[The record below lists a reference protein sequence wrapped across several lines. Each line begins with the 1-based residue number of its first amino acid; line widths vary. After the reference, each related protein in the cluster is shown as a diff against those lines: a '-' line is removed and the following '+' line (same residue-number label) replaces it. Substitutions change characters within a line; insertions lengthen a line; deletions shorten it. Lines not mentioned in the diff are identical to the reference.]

1 MLCRDENGYKCH
13 TQSESHLRQVR
24 VFAESPEAFVEFYS
38 KEFLDAFMEELRRKT
53 ENVRSKA
60 TSIWKSVIAERHHIH
75 LNSTRWLTLTE
86 FVKWIG
92 KEGLAQVDVDEEG
105 KWHVRYINRDP
116 AVEERKKALER
127 KEKMDADDSERASKM
142 VERQIK
148 EAQKALREKGL
159 APGADKVAVASQEL
173 RREEGEKISLGTIGS
188 SGASNKTCVLASG
201 IFRAIPCQSVPIRT
215 NPYQSVPIITLVLV
229 LALILILNLIRI
241 LPLRASTAFGAS
253 DDSAEEDQEGVSAGG
268 SSRGGGSSR
277 AAKVGAP
284 TDRVRAGPRSI
295 LGGGTVAATAQGG
308 DTVGIKRKLTAVE
321 EIMMKEKRK
330 KEMDE
335 AEAKRLKAEEAAADL
350 AVASDGAPWLL
361 KGIVVKVLNKSL
373 ADGKF
378 YKKKGVV
385 QLVLFFLYASIHVC
399 ACVVVCG

>member
-1 MLCRDENGYKCH
+1 M
-13 TQSESHLRQVR
+13 RQVR

-253 DDSAEEDQEGVSAGG
+253 DDSAEEDQGGVSAGG
-268 SSRGGGSSR
+268 SSRGGGNSCGTKTGAGPADR
-277 AAKVGAP
+277 VGAGP
-284 TDRVRAGPRSI
+284 TRI
-295 LGGGTVAATAQGG
+295 LGGGTVAATVQGG
-308 DTVGIKRKLTAVE
+308 DTVGIGIKRKLTAVE

>member
-1 MLCRDENGYKCH
+1 
-13 TQSESHLRQVR
+13 LRQVR

-159 APGADKVAVASQEL
+159 APGADKVAAASQEL

-201 IFRAIPCQSVPIRT
+201 IHTIPSAPIRTNPYQFAPIRT
-215 NPYQSVPIITLVLV
+215 NPYQSVSIITLALVLDVPIITRVLV
-229 LALILILNLIRI
+229 LILILILILI
-241 LPLRASTAFGAS
+241 LVLILILKLRA
-253 DDSAEEDQEGVSAGG
+253 
-268 SSRGGGSSR
+268 
-277 AAKVGAP
+277 
-284 TDRVRAGPRSI
+284 
-295 LGGGTVAATAQGG
+295 
-308 DTVGIKRKLTAVE
+308 
-321 EIMMKEKRK
+321 
-330 KEMDE
+330 
-335 AEAKRLKAEEAAADL
+335 
-350 AVASDGAPWLL
+350 
-361 KGIVVKVLNKSL
+361 
-373 ADGKF
+373 
-378 YKKKGVV
+378 
-385 QLVLFFLYASIHVC
+385 
-399 ACVVVCG
+399 